1 MKRILGILSFLM
13 LVGITLSAQELN
25 CTVSVNSSQ
34 IEGTSEE
41 IYRTLQKSLNEF
53 MNDRH
58 WTGMFFSPNE
68 RIECSINITIN
79 EHPTTETFKGYLQV
93 QARRPVYGTSYY
105 TTLLNFKDEK
115 FEFTYKEFDPLE
127 FNENSFDS
135 NLTAVMAYYAYLI
148 IGLDSD
154 SFSPF
159 GGTTCFQKAENIV
172 NMAQSSSEK
181 GWKAFED
188 RKNRYEII
196 NDLLDDRLRKYREF
210 FYQYHRL
217 GLDAMTT
224 STSNARAKIAQSI
237 KSLEEV
243 KNNKSN
249 SVVLQLFVDAKDD
262 EIVNIFKKEGLET
275 EKKDVCEILTKINP
289 TKSSKY
295 EGILK

>member
-1 MKRILGILSFLM
+1 MKLKAIVVFFEFL
-13 LVGITLSAQELN
+13 LCNTLSAQELN
-25 CTVSVNSSQ
+25 CSVSVNSNQ
-34 IEGTSEE
+34 IEGTNEE
-41 IYRTLQKSLNEF
+41 VYKTLQKSLNEY

-58 WTGMFFSPNE
+58 WTGMFFAQNE
-68 RIECSINITIN
+68 RIECSINITIT
-79 EHPTTETFKGYLQV
+79 ERPTTETFKGYLQI
-93 QARRPVYGTSYY
+93 QARRPVYGTSYN

-115 FEFTYKEFDPLE
+115 FEFTYKDFDPLE

-159 GGTTCFQKAENIV
+159 GGTACFQKAENIV
-172 NMAQSSSEK
+172 NLAQSTSEK

-196 NDLLDDRLRKYREF
+196 NDLLDDRLRKFREF
-210 FYQYHRL
+210 SYQYHRL
-217 GLDAMTT
+217 GLDAMIT
-224 STSNARAKIAQSI
+224 STSNARAKIAQAL
-237 KSLEEV
+237 KGLEEV

-249 SVVLQLFVDAKDD
+249 SVILQLFVDSKD
-262 EIVNIFKKEGLET
+262 EELINIFKKEGLDT
-275 EKKDVCEILTKINP
+275 EKKDVVEILTKLNP

-295 EGILK
+295 EEILK

>member
-1 MKRILGILSFLM
+1 MKLKAIVVFFAFL
-13 LVGITLSAQELN
+13 LCNTLSAQELN
-25 CTVSVNSSQ
+25 CSVSVNSNQ
-34 IEGTSEE
+34 IEGTNEE
-41 IYRTLQKSLNEF
+41 VYKTLQKSLNEY

-58 WTGMFFSPNE
+58 WTGMVFAQNE
-68 RIECSINITIN
+68 RIECSINITIT
-79 EHPTTETFKGYLQV
+79 ERPTTETFKGYLQI
-93 QARRPVYGTSYY
+93 QARRPVYGTSYN

-115 FEFTYKEFDPLE
+115 FEFTYKDFDPLE

-159 GGTTCFQKAENIV
+159 GGTACFQKAENIV
-172 NMAQSSSEK
+172 NLAQSTSEK

-196 NDLLDDRLRKYREF
+196 NDLLDDRLRKFREF
-210 FYQYHRL
+210 SYQYHRL
-217 GLDAMTT
+217 GLDAMIT
-224 STSNARAKIAQSI
+224 STSNARAKIAQAL
-237 KSLEEV
+237 KGLEEV

-249 SVVLQLFVDAKDD
+249 SVILQLFVDSKD
-262 EIVNIFKKEGLET
+262 EELINIFKKEGLDT
-275 EKKDVCEILTKINP
+275 EKKDVVEILTKLNP

-295 EGILK
+295 EEILK